1 MTMPISTLSSRKML
15 RASPRYP
22 VGGDG
27 SRGARELGRPRR
39 RPAPLPARA
48 RGGPG
53 GGLEASPGLPHPSVN
68 DQETTRSRQR
78 SSHAAGRFS
87 YYGN

>member
-1 MTMPISTLSSRKML
+1 MLPEASS
-15 RASPRYP
+15 YP

-27 SRGARELGRPRR
+27 SRGSRELAWPNR

-48 RGGPG
+48 RGGPR
-53 GGLEASPGLPHPSVN
+53 GGLEASPGLPHPSVY
-68 DQETTRSRQR
+68 DEETTRRRQM